1 MDNQEKQVN
10 PLRNMTMFLAKAL
23 FKKDSPIIPDGA
35 FPANSEPGIV
45 LARIRQL
52 LDEGNINTAENL
64 LFDSFDK
71 KKPYF
76 VAIGLELY
84 ARISELTPEELEA
97 ADFSR
102 EEIQQGIGDM
112 LKFYNIKIAI
122 KRPPAPG
129 QSAPNGQRPTS
140 GQNQN
145 VAPNVLADPPKKL

>member
-10 PLRNMTMFLAKAL
+10 PIRNMTAFLAKAL

-52 LDEGNINTAENL
+52 LDERNINTAENL

-76 VAIGLELY
+76 VAIGLEFY
-84 ARISELTPEELEA
+84 ARISELTSEELEA

-112 LKFYNIKIAI
+112 LKFYGIKIAI
-122 KRPPAPG
+122 KRQPAPNQG
-129 QSAPNGQRPTS
+129 AANTQ
-140 GQNQN
+140 QNPN

>member
-129 QSAPNGQRPTS
+129 QGAPNVQRPAP
-140 GQNQN
+140 GQNPN

>member
-1 MDNQEKQVN
+1 MTMDNQEKQVN
-10 PLRNMTMFLAKAL
+10 PLKGMTAFLAKAL

-35 FPANSEPGIV
+35 FPPNSEPGIV
-45 LARIRQL
+45 LTRIRQL

-84 ARISELTPEELEA
+84 ARISELSPEELEA

-112 LKFYNIKIAI
+112 LKFYGIKIAI
-122 KRPPAPG
+122 KRQPAP
-129 QSAPNGQRPTS
+129 
-140 GQNQN
+140 NQGGASNPN
-145 VAPNVLADPPKKL
+145 VAPNVMADPPKKI

>member
-10 PLRNMTMFLAKAL
+10 PLRNMTAFLAKAL
-23 FKKDSPIIPDGA
+23 FKKDSPIIPEGA
-35 FPANSEPGIV
+35 FPENSEPGIV

-97 ADFSR
+97 TNFSR

-112 LKFYNIKIAI
+112 LKFYGIKIAI
-122 KRPPAPG
+122 KR
-129 QSAPNGQRPTS
+129 QLAPNQGAANTQ
-140 GQNQN
+140 QNPN

>member
-10 PLRNMTMFLAKAL
+10 PLRNMTAFLAKAL
-23 FKKDSPIIPDGA
+23 FKKDSPIIPEGA
-35 FPANSEPGIV
+35 FPENSEPGIV

-122 KRPPAPG
+122 KRPPAP
-129 QSAPNGQRPTS
+129 AQRPAP
-140 GQNQN
+140 GQNPN